1 MLFPASETS
10 QPDERVSAAF
20 FLQSSTTCELFPW
33 LRALCFLDHL
43 VTVTLSSTCTSL
55 VSDLEEGTLCSST
68 IGRTEGVEVENDG
81 FLVGDE

>member
-1 MLFPASETS
+1 
-10 QPDERVSAAF
+10 
-20 FLQSSTTCELFPW
+20 
-33 LRALCFLDHL
+33 